1 MILFDCSVLCL
12 TLYPRAGIPNDF
24 RTDKPI
30 EFAKERIDGLIADS
44 EQTGEIILI
53 PTPALSEVLVVV
65 APDIQEYLDELS
77 SQACFKVVP
86 FGERAAIEVALRTK
100 AAIKKGDKR
109 EGVASAWDKVKYD
122 RQIVAI
128 AKVEGASAIYSTDR
142 HIHAHA
148 AAWGI
153 KVLNVSDLP
162 IPAKQ
167 GSLYGEQTAE
177 TVAAD
182 PVSSEIRGSDLGR
195 AEGQAGAEVP
205 EEEGNNQETGKA
217 E

>member
-12 TLYPRAGIPNDF
+12 TLYPEAGIPNDF
-24 RTDKPI
+24 RTDKPS
-30 EFAKERIDGLIADS
+30 EFAKERVDGLIAGA
-44 EQTGEIILI
+44 EQGSEIILI

-65 APDIQEYLDELS
+65 APDVQKYLDELS
-77 SQACFKVVP
+77 NQACFKVVP

-100 AAIKKGDKR
+100 AAKKRGDKR

-128 AKVEGASAIYSTDR
+128 AKVEGASIIYSTDR

-148 AAWGI
+148 ELWGI
-153 KVLNVSDLP
+153 KVLNISDLP

-167 GSLYGEQTAE
+167 GDFFPEQTTE
-177 TVAAD
+177 
-182 PVSSEIRGSDLGR
+182 
-195 AEGQAGAEVP
+195 
-205 EEEGNNQETGKA
+205 
-217 E
+217 